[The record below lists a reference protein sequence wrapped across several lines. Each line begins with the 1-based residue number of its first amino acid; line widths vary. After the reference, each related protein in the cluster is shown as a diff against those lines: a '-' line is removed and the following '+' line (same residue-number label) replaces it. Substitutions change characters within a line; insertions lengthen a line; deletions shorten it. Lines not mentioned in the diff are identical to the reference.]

1 MPLMWIGLLFGML
14 CLAIL
19 ATNEQHSEAEVA
31 VYRARIVDCLVAGEY
46 TKSGPFVLET
56 FIHYVYIEF
65 GIHVDADKDVW
76 FLLALMVN
84 LAKRMGYHR
93 DPKHFPSMSP
103 LQAEMRR
110 RLWATIFMSD
120 ILVSNQMG
128 MPRMI
133 STQQCDT
140 AEPRNI
146 NDDDIDE
153 HTTELPAS
161 RPETEYTSTLAII
174 ARTRILTALGAVSDL
189 LTSLTPYS
197 YDEVMRVNGI
207 LNEAADRLPPPLKR
221 KSMAV
226 TITESSQLIM
236 SRLFVN
242 HLFHKGKI
250 MLHQRCCC
258 ATPSPQTRDVLGY
271 SRTACMDACLEMLR
285 LQQILDEETR
295 PGGRLS
301 AMRWRLS
308 SLVKHQFLTA
318 TMVLCALLHS
328 GGEGLQRREEVIAML
343 KNAQAVWT
351 RSSPASKEAHRAAE
365 TVKAVL
371 TKAEGIVTQSEYSDP
386 SSGAE
391 PTIQQTELMEH
402 PAAVYNASAADERGI
417 HGQSLVSSSL
427 STTADDSSVGESDLQ
442 GFYGYSVPSNGA
454 EPMIQQ
460 AMLMEHPAAAYNAS
474 AADEQSVHGQS
485 LLPASLRII
494 ADGWSVTESDLEG
507 FYGNFAL
514 SQPQSLNYLSNTSI
528 SQDDVMLDEWITST
542 IGLPWP

>member
-1 MPLMWIGLLFGML
+1 MWIGLLFGML
-14 CLAIL
+14 CLAVL
-19 ATNEQHSEAEVA
+19 VTDEQHSEAEVA
-31 VYRARIVDCLVAGEY
+31 VYRGRVVDCLIAGEY

-65 GIHVDADKDVW
+65 GMRVDADKDVW

-93 DPKHFPSMSP
+93 DPKHFLSMSP
-103 LQAEMRR
+103 LQGEMRR

-146 NDDDIDE
+146 KDDDIDE

-161 RPETEYTSTLAII
+161 RPEIEYTSTLAII

-189 LTSLTPYS
+189 LASLTPYS
-197 YDEVMRVNGI
+197 YDEVMRVDRI

-242 HLFHKGKI
+242 HLFYKGKI
-250 MLHQRCCC
+250 MLHQRCYC
-258 ATPSPQTRDVLGY
+258 ATPSPQTRDVLEY

-301 AMRWRLS
+301 VMRWRLS

-328 GGEGLQRREEVIAML
+328 SGEGLQRREEVIAML
-343 KNAQAVWT
+343 KNAQAVWM

-371 TKAEGIVTQSEYSDP
+371 TKAEGIVIQSEYSDP

-391 PTIQQTELMEH
+391 PTMQQTELMEH
-402 PAAVYNASAADERGI
+402 PAAVYNASAADERSI
-417 HGQSLVSSSL
+417 HSQSLLSSSL
-427 STTADDSSVGESDLQ
+427 SATADDLPVGESDLQ
-442 GFYGYSVPSNGA
+442 GYHGYCGPSNGA

-460 AMLMEHPAAAYNAS
+460 TDLMEHSAAIHNEA
-474 AADEQSVHGQS
+474 AADEQSIHGQF
-485 LLPASLRII
+485 LLSAGLSII
-494 ADGWSVTESDLEG
+494 ADG
-507 FYGNFAL
+507 
-514 SQPQSLNYLSNTSI
+514 
-528 SQDDVMLDEWITST
+528 
-542 IGLPWP
+542 